1 MAYSRP
7 EIPTGT
13 MRQQFRAFQL
23 FNGSVSVA
31 YGDLNGDGVKDIVA
45 AAGPGGGPHLKSV

>member
-1 MAYSRP
+1 
-7 EIPTGT
+7 